1 VSGRAGPPAA
11 RERSASAGAESH
23 AASPVRT
30 AAAYAL
36 FALAATLT
44 NLGTQRVASAVWP
57 WPMRDLAALAAGT
70 GVGLVVKYLLD
81 RRWIFAAEG
90 RGAAQDLRA
99 FVRYAATGILT
110 TGIFWAIELGSLSV
124 FRAEWARYAGGAVG
138 LCLGY
143 TAKYFLDRRLV
154 FGPPRE

>member
-1 VSGRAGPPAA
+1 VAPGTGSRT
-11 RERSASAGAESH
+11 
-23 AASPVRT
+23 ASPART

-36 FALAATLT
+36 FALAATLV

-57 WPMRDLAALAAGT
+57 WPMRDLAVLAAGT
-70 GVGLVVKYLLD
+70 GAGLAVKYLLD
-81 RRWIFAAEG
+81 SRWIFAFRG
-90 RGAAQDLRA
+90 RGSGRNLRA

-110 TGIFWAIELGSLSV
+110 TGIFWAVELGFLSV

-143 TAKYFLDRRLV
+143 TAKYFLDKRLV
-154 FGPPRE
+154 FGSPRE